1 MGRELKQNAV
11 QNNPVFLGEVRL
23 DSSQQLDLPDA
34 QVSLCWFEPVRY
46 LNTAPASPNGFHRI
60 GKRQEHDVAQ
70 NRSFTDGKF
79 CCQMRNSR
87 VLRLAYDKIVAE
99 CPNPEDTPELT
110 KTLVR
115 QRVDRVLVSKRQED
129 GSQEVQVLLNDPK
142 KRKRRF
148 ALSLFG
154 EL

>member
-1 MGRELKQNAV
+1 MK
-11 QNNPVFLGEVRL
+11 PVSIVNSE
-23 DSSQQLDLPDA
+23 
-34 QVSLCWFEPVRY
+34 C
-46 LNTAPASPNGFHRI
+46 NGYRAM
-60 GKRQEHDVAQ
+60 DY
-70 NRSFTDGKF
+70 D
-79 CCQMRNSR
+79 R

-99 CPNPEDTPELT
+99 CPTSEEAPELT

-115 QRVDRVLVSKRQED
+115 QRVDRVLVGKRQED

-148 ALSLFG
+148 TLSLFG